1 MKKIIASVFMIVSLA
16 VWGLEIDAPKAPPSI
31 PLLAIEDINI
41 NFYQNVSTEVVPKI
55 IRKKGELYI
64 IPVNVA
70 ATLYNKGVDIRLLGV
85 TSRGL
90 LSFLSKDIEKI
101 VDLEGKKLYIG
112 GQGSSPDVVMKNIL
126 EKKNISPEISYRS
139 SGEIAKLAMAGKID
153 NLVLPEPLAT
163 MVLSK
168 NKNFKRVTELKDL
181 WKGKEIPQVGIFVM
195 GKVYDE
201 NPIEVDKIIEKYKKA
216 LERKNEVKLL
226 ERAIEEF
233 SLKLSI
239 GDLEESVRYMNLTL
253 DTGCKKSVEHYLDA
267 LGIKLPGDEFYAW

>member
-70 ATLYNKGVDIRLLGV
+70 ATLYNKGVDIRLLGI

-126 EKKNISPEISYRS
+126 EKKNISLDISYRS

>member
-70 ATLYNKGVDIRLLGV
+70 ATLNNKGVDIRLLGI

-201 NPIEVDKIIEKYKKA
+201 NPIEVDKIIKKYKKA

-253 DTGCKKSVEHYLDA
+253 DTGCKKYVEHYLDA

>member
-70 ATLYNKGVDIRLLGV
+70 ATLNNKGVDIRLLGI

-253 DTGCKKSVEHYLDA
+253 DTGCKKYVEHYLDA